1 MPETNFQIQWPD
13 GKTEICYSPSSVV
26 KKYFVPEAEYELAEF
41 ITLARTALNLASD
54 RVKAA
59 YGFPCSRA
67 LGQLQ
72 QIETRASD
80 YQQLTNPKVRFLEFI
95 E

>member
-1 MPETNFQIQWPD
+1 MPEINFQIEWPD
-13 GKTEICYSPSSVV
+13 GTKETCYSPSLIV
-26 KKYFVPEAEYELAEF
+26 KKYFVPGEEYELEEF
-41 ITLARTALNLASD
+41 VNKSRTALNIASD

-59 YGFPCSRA
+59 YGFACSRA

-72 QIETRASD
+72 QIESKASQ
-80 YQQLTNPKVRFLEFI
+80 YKKLSNPKVQFLEFI

>member
-13 GKTEICYSPSSVV
+13 GQTETCYSPSLIV
-26 KKYFVPEAEYELAEF
+26 KKYFVPGTEYELAEF
-41 ITLARTALNLASD
+41 VDRSRTALNLASD

-59 YGFPCSRA
+59 YGFSCSKA

-72 QIETRASD
+72 HIESKALD
-80 YQQLTNPKVRFLEFI
+80 YQKLANPKVRFLTFTN
-95 E
+95 